1 MKVIHEQEEKTANP
15 WQPSHFHPY
24 CDAEDCA
31 ERRGSHGRGDAPDG
45 AVGFPA
51 PLRATKGRDTL
62 EMTVR
67 RVEKAR
73 AVEFL
78 TILPLWS

>member
-1 MKVIHEQEEKTANP
+1 MSKRKKTANP
-15 WQPSHFHPY
+15 WQPARFHPY
-24 CDAEDCA
+24 CDAE

-51 PLRATKGRDTL
+51 PLRATEGRDAL

-67 RVEKAR
+67 GVEKAR
-73 AVEFL
+73 AAEFL
-78 TILPLWS
+78 TILPLWI